1 MNRIELQ
8 ATQGN
13 IERVK
18 ERIFNLITQCLMD
31 IEKTASTS
39 GFTMRDVGVDVEK
52 YISTG
57 DSYIVEMKVQR

>member
-1 MNRIELQ
+1 MNIIELQ

-13 IERVK
+13 VERVK
-18 ERIFNLITQCLMD
+18 TRIFNLLTKCIMD

-57 DSYIVEMKVQR
+57 DSYIVEMKLQM